1 MNQYDLSD
9 RTAVVTGGARGIGL
23 GIAERFLRSGAK
35 VSLWDTNAKGL
46 AEATSRLANA
56 GAVHTQVVDVT
67 DSKMVNDA
75 VAELERLWGRI
86 DILCNNAGILGPRK
100 AGLEHSDREW
110 HDCVGV
116 VLTGTYFC
124 TRAVMTG
131 MVVRGYGRIVNIASI
146 SGKEG
151 SPMMPAYSAAKAGVI
166 GLTKS
171 LGREYGTSGVLVNCV
186 TPATIETDMVK
197 DLGEE
202 YKAFVLAR
210 VPMKRYGRIEE
221 IAALVTFLASEEN
234 SFETGGVFD
243 ISGGRSAY

>member
-1 MNQYDLSD
+1 EAATRLSN
-9 RTAVVTGGARGIGL
+9 L
-23 GIAERFLRSGAK
+23 
-35 VSLWDTNAKGL
+35 
-46 AEATSRLANA
+46 
-56 GAVHTQVVDVT
+56 GAVDTRVVDVT
-67 DSKMVNDA
+67 TSAAVNEAARA
-75 VAELERLWGRI
+75 VEALWGKV

-100 AGLEHSDREW
+100 TGLEHTDHEW
-110 HDCVGV
+110 QSCVDA

-124 TRAVMTG
+124 SRALMPG
-131 MVVRGYGRIVNIASI
+131 MVARGYGRIVNIASI

-186 TPATIETDMVK
+186 TPATIETGMVR
-197 DLGEE
+197 DLGAE
-202 YKAFVLAR
+202 YKNFALAR

-221 IAALVTFLASEEN
+221 VAALVAFLSSEEN

>member
-1 MNQYDLSD
+1 MNQYDLGG
-9 RTAVVTGGARGIGL
+9 RTAVVTGGARGIGY
-23 GIAERFLRSGAK
+23 GIAERYLRSGAK
-35 VSLWDTNAKGL
+35 VSLWDMDKTAL
-46 AEATSRLANA
+46 VEAATRLSNL
-56 GAVHTQVVDVT
+56 GTVDTRVVDVT
-67 DSKMVNDA
+67 KSGTVNEAARA
-75 VAELERLWGRI
+75 VEALWGKV

-100 AGLEHSDREW
+100 TGLEHSDHEW
-110 HDCVGV
+110 QSCVDA

-124 TRAVMTG
+124 TRALMTG
-131 MVVRGYGRIVNIASI
+131 MVARGYGRIVNIASI

-186 TPATIETDMVK
+186 TPATIETDMVR

-202 YKAFVLAR
+202 YKNFALAR

-221 IAALVTFLASEEN
+221 VAALVAFLSSEEN